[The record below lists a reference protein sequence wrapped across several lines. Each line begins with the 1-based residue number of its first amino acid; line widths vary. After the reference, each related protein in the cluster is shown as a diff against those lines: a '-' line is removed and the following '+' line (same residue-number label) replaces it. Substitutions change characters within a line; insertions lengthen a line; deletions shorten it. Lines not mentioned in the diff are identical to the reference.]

1 MPRPAP
7 DATQPP
13 RPQPLPAED
22 SAEPGFGDPFQAA
35 LCAALSACL
44 GAMLLL
50 AACGGS
56 GSGTAADT
64 GTVATTPVV
73 AAPVITSQPMSVTAT
88 AGTSLTLSV
97 TATGTGLA
105 YQWAKAGTAISG
117 ATAASYTLAAPT
129 VADSGAY
136 TVTVSN
142 TAGSI
147 TSSTAVV
154 TVTAASSGSTSEQW
168 TLNTGANPAD
178 LHEGLSFQRVEIAL
192 GTRAVSTSASGLSVR
207 STGTGSAVVQAGSD
221 IVTVSEDSLGLVI
234 TATPPAGTLI
244 EYALSGSYGKTVTV
258 YSSSAYKLSLE
269 GTTIASSDGPALNL
283 QSKQRAYVVLAS
295 GSANVLSDSSTYSSR
310 TLPEGSSMDLKSTFF
325 GEGPI
330 ILSGGGSLAVTATS
344 KHALA
349 SDRHVRLR
357 SGNVTLRALAKDGL
371 RANNAVVVDGGTL
384 GITTPAG
391 KGLKVEGKEDTVQAL
406 GFIAIN
412 GGDISITSHDKA
424 ITASWEGAED
434 GDTTTLADDPDPRV
448 TINGGTINITTTGTP
463 FEDRDLSDGDS
474 SLSPE
479 GLEAK
484 SVLTITGGTVT
495 IRSTDDALNAGSA
508 IVISGGR
515 ILAEASQN
523 DAIDSNGTI
532 TITGGV
538 VVANGA
544 GGAEG
549 GLDCDSATFT
559 VTGGTFIGFGG
570 RNSTPTRA
578 VTTQNTVVLRNQA
591 AGLLVLRE
599 SSGAAAFAYTLPK
612 SATAV
617 LLGAPGLTT
626 GRSYT
631 VVNGG
636 TLAGTSDVFNG
647 LMVGSGTHSGGTAG
661 TTFTISS
668 TVSQP

>member
-1 MPRPAP
+1 MPRPIP
-7 DATQPP
+7 DATAEATPATPP
-13 RPQPLPAED
+13 RTQQSHLED
-22 SAEPGFGDPFQAA
+22 TAEPGFSDPFQAA
-35 LCAALSACL
+35 LCAALCACL

-50 AACGGS
+50 AACGDGAGS
-56 GSGTAADT
+56 GSSSTDT
-64 GTVATTPVV
+64 TTTPVA
-73 AAPVITSQPMSVTAT
+73 AAPVITSQPLSVTAT
-88 AGTSLTLSV
+88 AGTPITLSV
-97 TATGTGLA
+97 SASGTGLA
-105 YQWAKAGTAISG
+105 YQWAQAGTSIAG
-117 ATAASYTLAAPT
+117 A
-129 VADSGAY
+129 
-136 TVTVSN
+136 
-142 TAGSI
+142 
-147 TSSTAVV
+147 TAVV
-154 TVTAASSGSTSEQW
+154 TVTTASSGSSAEQW
-168 TLNTGANPAD
+168 TLNTGAHPAD
-178 LHEGLSFQRVEIAL
+178 LHEGLSFQRVQIAL
-192 GTRAVSTSASGLSVR
+192 SSRAVTTSASGLSVR
-207 STGTGSAVVQAGSD
+207 STGSTTAVVQAGSD

-244 EYALSGSYGKTVTV
+244 EYAFSGSYGKTVTV

-269 GTTIASSDGPALNL
+269 GVAIASTDGPALNL

-295 GSANVLSDSSTYSSR
+295 GSSNVLSDSSTYSSR
-310 TLPEGSSMDLKSTFF
+310 TLPEGGSMDLKSTFF
-325 GEGPI
+325 GERPI
-330 ILSGGGSLAVTATS
+330 ILSGGGSLAVTASS

-357 SGNVTLRALAKDGL
+357 SGSVTLRALAKDGL
-371 RANNAVVVDGGTL
+371 RASNAVVVDGGTL

-412 GGDISITSHDKA
+412 GGDISITSHDKTL
-424 ITASWEGAED
+424 TASWEGAED

-448 TINGGTINITTTGTP
+448 TINGGTVNITTTGTP

-484 SVLTITGGTVT
+484 SVLTITGG
-495 IRSTDDALNAGSA
+495 
-508 IVISGGR
+508 
-515 ILAEASQN
+515 
-523 DAIDSNGTI
+523 
-532 TITGGV
+532 V

-544 GGAEG
+544 GGGEG

-578 VTTQNTVVLRNQA
+578 VTTQNAVVLRNQA
-591 AGLLVLRE
+591 AGLLVLRD

-626 GRSYT
+626 GRRYT

-636 TLAGTSDVFNG
+636 TLAGTSDVFNS
-647 LMVGSGTHSGGTAG
+647 LMVGSGTAG

>member
-1 MPRPAP
+1 MPAP
-7 DATQPP
+7 TRPSPASTPSRAT
-13 RPQPLPAED
+13 LALLTLS
-22 SAEPGFGDPFQAA
+22 SALASA
-35 LCAALSACL
+35 LVL
-44 GAMLLL
+44 GG
-50 AACGGS
+50 CGGGGGETTASS
-56 GSGTAADT
+56 GGGGGT
-64 GTVATTPVV
+64 TTPTV
-73 AAPVITSQPMSVTAT
+73 AAPVITSQPAGVTAS
-88 AGTSLTLSV
+88 AGASVTLSV
-97 TATGTGLA
+97 TATGSGLS
-105 YQWAKAGTAISG
+105 YQWAKAGVAVAG
-117 ATAASYTLAAPT
+117 ATGASYTLAAAV

-142 TAGSI
+142 SGGSV
-147 TSSTAVV
+147 TSSTAVL
-154 TVTAASSGSTSEQW
+154 TVTAPATSSGMEQW

-178 LHEGLSFQRVEIAL
+178 LHEGLSFLRVEIAL
-192 GTRAVSTSASGLSVR
+192 GTRAVTTSASGLSVR
-207 STGTGSAVVQAGSD
+207 STGTGAAVVQAGSD

-269 GTTIASSDGPALNL
+269 GATIASNDGPALNL
-283 QSKQRAYVVLAS
+283 QSKQRAFVVLAS
-295 GSANVLSDSSTYSSR
+295 GSSNVLSDTATYTAR
-310 TLPEGSSMDLKSTFF
+310 TLPEGGSMDLKSTFF

-330 ILSGGGSLAVTATS
+330 ILSGSGSLAVTATS

-412 GGDISITSHDKA
+412 GGDLSITSHDKA
-424 ITASWEGAED
+424 VTASWEGAED
-434 GDTTTLADDPDPRV
+434 GSTTTLADDPDPRV

-484 SVLTITGGTVT
+484 SVLTITGGTV
-495 IRSTDDALNAGSA
+495 IVRSTDDALNAGTA

-515 ILAEASQN
+515 VLAEASQN
-523 DAIDSNGTI
+523 DAIDSNGTL
-532 TITGGV
+532 TISGGV

-549 GLDCDSATFT
+549 GLDCDSNTFT

-591 AGLLVLRE
+591 AGLLVLRDA
-599 SSGAAAFAYTLPK
+599 SGNAAFAYTLPK

-617 LLGAPGLTT
+617 LLGAPGLAS

-661 TTFTISS
+661 ATFTISS